1 MDVSSSEQTKITRI
15 RTFKDDVARAR
26 TMEPQTHPPETLP
39 KQIETA
45 PVAVA
50 PVADAQIH
58 TPHHTQSGHIE
69 PPLSYEMKKPSPA
82 RKPVSQKI
90 TAEDIAQ
97 VAKTQQT
104 SILSDEGVHTF
115 GEGTIVRDTKH
126 KRFRIIPALI
136 EATRGWFSNT
146 KDAYAQVLVP
156 PQKTVAKAETR
167 LETIRKAIE
176 QGRQAPRDDYAQV
189 VTTLKSA
196 PRAEIKTGIII
207 KDKDAI
213 PEPTWTHTTDSTDT
227 ALKEKSAQY
236 IPQENKRQTQADT
249 VVPPQLHEVPLSEQ
263 PLPAQIQDVSESVPT
278 PATRIQ
284 APTSPEVYTQRQ
296 NVSQKNNEVTRT
308 SYRYVVA
315 GISFVLCASLL
326 GIGVSYYF
334 FGDTQSTVT
343 IIEDT
348 PYKAPALFS
357 STQSQSFELGS
368 NRETLLDTL
377 TTLTQA
383 NNPTDVT
390 HLEPL
395 LLTSDGETV
404 PAEPGTILN
413 TLALRVDGS
422 FARNVRDIQFGA
434 IGTTPFILMR
444 VGNFDTAFGGILA
457 WEDSMS
463 ADLAYWFGD
472 PVNESFNPEAR
483 TRTQTTEPFFSDVI
497 ANNSNARLLVDA
509 QNNDR
514 IIYTFLTPQ
523 LLLITTTR
531 EGLSEIAPY
540 IR

>member
-1 MDVSSSEQTKITRI
+1 
-15 RTFKDDVARAR
+15 
-26 TMEPQTHPPETLP
+26 
-39 KQIETA
+39 
-45 PVAVA
+45 
-50 PVADAQIH
+50 
-58 TPHHTQSGHIE
+58 
-69 PPLSYEMKKPSPA
+69 
-82 RKPVSQKI
+82 
-90 TAEDIAQ
+90 
-97 VAKTQQT
+97 
-104 SILSDEGVHTF
+104 
-115 GEGTIVRDTKH
+115 
-126 KRFRIIPALI
+126 
-136 EATRGWFSNT
+136 
-146 KDAYAQVLVP
+146 
-156 PQKTVAKAETR
+156 
-167 LETIRKAIE
+167 
-176 QGRQAPRDDYAQV
+176 
-189 VTTLKSA
+189 
-196 PRAEIKTGIII
+196 
-207 KDKDAI
+207 
-213 PEPTWTHTTDSTDT
+213 
-227 ALKEKSAQY
+227 
-236 IPQENKRQTQADT
+236 
-249 VVPPQLHEVPLSEQ
+249 
-263 PLPAQIQDVSESVPT
+263 
-278 PATRIQ
+278 
-284 APTSPEVYTQRQ
+284 
-296 NVSQKNNEVTRT
+296 
-308 SYRYVVA
+308 
-315 GISFVLCASLL
+315 
-326 GIGVSYYF
+326 
-334 FGDTQSTVT
+334 VT

-357 STQSQSFELGS
+357 SNQSQSFELGS

-404 PAEPGTILN
+404 SAEPGTILN